1 MASTSAPA
9 PADPR
14 AAALTN
20 YRKKLLEH
28 REMETKV
35 KDCKE
40 IQKKKKR
47 PAYFLVSIRNA
58 SSFSHSG

>member
-1 MASTSAPA
+1 MASTSVPA

-35 KDCKE
+35 KDCKGY
-40 IQKKKKR
+40 IQFFVVGNGR
-47 PAYFLVSIRNA
+47 TV
-58 SSFSHSG
+58 